1 MVTDSFTMGS
11 SHLAIVCEDR
21 PSANNLRDF
30 CDILHLN
37 LSRSKSDKELKAED
51 QHDINHL
58 HESIIG
64 LITLEDVVD
73 EVLKITIRDEKD
85 YDQKRKEEV

>member
-1 MVTDSFTMGS
+1 MVS

-21 PSANNLRDF
+21 PSANNLRDY

-37 LSRSKSDKELKAED
+37 LSRSKSAKEVKSEDKDK
-51 QHDINHL
+51 INQL

-73 EVLKITIRDEKD
+73 HVLKITIRDEKD
-85 YDQKRKEEV
+85 YDQYRKEEI

>member
-51 QHDINHL
+51 
-58 HESIIG
+58 
-64 LITLEDVVD
+64 
-73 EVLKITIRDEKD
+73 
-85 YDQKRKEEV
+85 

>member
-1 MVTDSFTMGS
+1 MGS

-21 PSANNLRDF
+21 PSANNLRDY

-37 LSRSKSDKELKAED
+37 LSRSKSAKEVKSEDKDK
-51 QHDINHL
+51 INQL

-73 EVLKITIRDEKD
+73 HVLKITIRDEKD
-85 YDQKRKEEV
+85 YDQYRKEEI